1 MKKRFLGLAILQL
14 TIVSLS
20 VQALSAQDRREVLS
34 EVTQLR
40 QAGDFATAEE
50 KLRDFVETHP
60 QDSAIALSLGDLL
73 AGSGKVDAALTA
85 WTSMLPR
92 VPPRPDHYVNVARRI
107 RRVGRSELA
116 LETLRGGVL
125 AIGDKRPFL
134 WDLAELHMELGHQ
147 QDAVTLHLELMRH
160 EPYRLSQI
168 TGLLDILALQDA
180 HGDPPVDNRWSQY
193 VETLRASLDPKSREP
208 GPALLLA
215 HALLVSG
222 HPAEGFAILAD
233 LTKSRWGDQIELAT
247 DGMMRFAQRSEQL
260 GYAQIVIQT
269 YGLLTQMTGDDRYAS
284 TSLQRRAQ
292 MHIRRGEPAAA
303 IAIYRQLLTTIERP
317 SDIAT
322 HKLELATLLQA
333 AGETPECRQ
342 ILEQLTS
349 DRHLSQRQR
358 AVALDLLVQTGW
370 LLDDFDLVRATLT
383 TLGKMPEGVGEAAL
397 GFTELAILTGDFESA
412 RLQADRLAAH
422 HPHEAQT
429 NDALQWLLLLDNH
442 IDTPEALQLYALGRH
457 RIRQG
462 RLKDAATHWRQ
473 LDEDSVPVLAHQLR
487 LEAGRKVEQQN
498 PAQAL
503 GLYEEILA
511 DMDLTDRLRFTT
523 TLASARV
530 QVEEGRVDLA
540 VRQLE
545 ELLLQLPEDPRA
557 PIALSELQI
566 LRQRDEG

>member
-1 MKKRFLGLAILQL
+1 MKKQFLGLAILQL
-14 TIVSLS
+14 TIVWLS

-107 RRVGRSELA
+107 RQVGRSKLA

-292 MHIRRGEPAAA
+292 MHIRRGEPAAG

-317 SDIAT
+317 SA
-322 HKLELATLLQA
+322 
-333 AGETPECRQ
+333 RQ
-342 ILEQLTS
+342 WVCLPSIRCCCT
-349 DRHLSQRQR
+349 
-358 AVALDLLVQTGW
+358 
-370 LLDDFDLVRATLT
+370 
-383 TLGKMPEGVGEAAL
+383 
-397 GFTELAILTGDFESA
+397 SA
-412 RLQADRLAAH
+412 RSL
-422 HPHEAQT
+422 
-429 NDALQWLLLLDNH
+429 
-442 IDTPEALQLYALGRH
+442 H
-457 RIRQG
+457 RIPTSHGSFFAGLRRLGAAPTLRFG
-462 RLKDAATHWRQ
+462 RRRFLCDPIQSGWRNGRMSRSN
-473 LDEDSVPVLAHQLR
+473 DSETWRCSGGIPSVPTRRQ
-487 LEAGRKVEQQN
+487 
-498 PAQAL
+498 
-503 GLYEEILA
+503 
-511 DMDLTDRLRFTT
+511 TT
-523 TLASARV
+523 SIRCTTVTL
-530 QVEEGRVDLA
+530 
-540 VRQLE
+540 
-545 ELLLQLPEDPRA
+545 
-557 PIALSELQI
+557 
-566 LRQRDEG
+566 